1 MHLTTS
7 SPVLEPGLSHKKAL
21 ETPVLFFLSAVFGV
35 ILVRSAWITED
46 AYITLRTVD
55 NFINGYGLTWNITER
70 VQAYTHPLWMLAL
83 SVLYF
88 FTHEAFYTTLI
99 LSLACSLGAFL
110 VVVKM
115 MRRISLATVAG
126 LSVLFFSKA
135 FIDFSTSG
143 LENPATHLLLAGF
156 LLVFLSSQ
164 QAFDGKKIFWLS
176 FIAALATVNRMDT
189 ILFFLP
195 ALIYVLVR
203 QRSWATLKWMALG
216 FLPFILW
223 ELFSVIYYGFPFP
236 NTAYAKLNTGLAR
249 KDLLEAGYL
258 YFINSLHWDPITLLV
273 IGTSLGI
280 TVIQGNWREK
290 MVFLGVSLYLVYVFW
305 IGADYMSGRFFSAA
319 LLVAVVLLNQRFAS
333 VSLSGGMILL
343 VFVVIMGFISPTPTL
358 TSIDDASFSTGRTD
372 INSIADERSFYY
384 QPSSL
389 IYDKRKTIEP
399 FHDWVFRGLQ
409 LKAEGVK
416 VQPLLNIGFA
426 GYFAG
431 PKIYIIDRLALAD
444 PLLAR
449 LAPIPT
455 ENFFAGHFER
465 AIPDGY
471 FESVKNNE
479 NRLKDPNLAQYYDKI
494 RLLTRAPLWSVER
507 FVTIWEMNTGKYD
520 YLLTNYSS
528 TGTGIIP
535 KP

>member
-1 MHLTTS
+1 MDSDTS
-7 SPVLEPGLSHKKAL
+7 KKKNLEIPL
-21 ETPVLFFLSAVFGV
+21 LFFLVALFGV
-35 ILVRSAWITED
+35 VMLRSAWITED

-55 NFINGYGLTWNITER
+55 NFINGYGLTWNVAER

-83 SVLYF
+83 SGLYF

-99 LSLACSLGAFL
+99 LSLVCSLGAFL
-110 VVVKM
+110 LVARM
-115 MRRISLATVAG
+115 MPRASLASLAG
-126 LSVLFFSKA
+126 LCVLFFSKA

-143 LENPATHLLLAGF
+143 LENPATHLLLAAF
-156 LLVFLSSQ
+156 LLVFLSPEQ
-164 QAFDGKKIFWLS
+164 TFGQKKIFWLS
-176 FIAALATVNRMDT
+176 FISGLAVLNRMDT
-189 ILFFLP
+189 ILFFVP
-195 ALIYVLVR
+195 ALIYILILH
-203 QRSWATLKWMALG
+203 RSWSTVKWMALG

-223 ELFSVIYYGFPFP
+223 ELFSVFYYGFPFP
-236 NTAYAKLNTGLAR
+236 NTAYAKLNTGLTR
-249 KDLLEAGYL
+249 RDLLEAGYL
-258 YFINSLHWDPITLLV
+258 YFINSLHWDPITLLI
-273 IGTSLGI
+273 IGTSLGL
-280 TVIQGNWREK
+280 TFMQGNWRER
-290 MVFLGVSLYLVYVFW
+290 MISLGVSLYLLYVLW
-305 IGADYMSGRFFSAA
+305 IGADYMSGRFFAAA
-319 LLVAVVLLNQRFAS
+319 LLAAVVLLNQRFSS
-333 VSLSGGMILL
+333 VSLSGGVVLL
-343 VFVVIMGFISPTPTL
+343 VFVIIMGFISPTPTL

-372 INSIADERSFYY
+372 INGISDERSFYY

-409 LKAEGVK
+409 LRAEEVK

-449 LAPIPT
+449 LPPIPV

-479 NRLKDPNLAQYYDKI
+479 NRLKDPNLAKYYDKI
-494 RLLTRAPLWSVER
+494 RLLTRAPLWSWER
-507 FVTIWEMNTGKYD
+507 ISAIWGMNTGQYD
-520 YLLTNYSS
+520 YLLNSY
-528 TGTGIIP
+528 